1 MILHDSCLFSQMMQQ
16 KYQGFLPKCPSYSFF
31 TNDAK
36 KNCLFFL
43 PKKHVMCHQPT
54 AATRSCGFAKALGRT
69 DVWPTTED
77 GLVRNP
83 RGQVLSGATGPRP
96 RVKDVIHPLV
106 MADIYRKSLF

>member
-1 MILHDSCLFSQMMQQ
+1 MQ
-16 KYQGFLPKCPSYSFF
+16 KK
-31 TNDAK
+31 K

-43 PKKHVMCHQPT
+43 PKRHVMCHQPT

-83 RGQVLSGATGPRP
+83 RGQVLSGSQPETRCTNPVTRATGPRP

-106 MADIYRKSLF
+106 MADI